1 MNYALR
7 EKLYEPV
14 IRVSFN
20 HEDLVVHE
28 IVPARRRRAW
38 IVSEDAG
45 KGAGMRQLVMQAV
58 SRNEAGKIRQNE
70 QNWHRHELFNF
81 VHSVHSV

>member
-1 MNYALR
+1 LNYALR

-45 KGAGMRQLVMQAV
+45 KGAACV
-58 SRNEAGKIRQNE
+58 N
-70 QNWHRHELFNF
+70 
-81 VHSVHSV
+81 